1 LAFAFADPN
10 APNAWFSCEADKG
23 IGV

>member
-1 LAFAFADPN
+1 PN
-10 APNAWFSCEADKG
+10 APNAGFSCEADKG